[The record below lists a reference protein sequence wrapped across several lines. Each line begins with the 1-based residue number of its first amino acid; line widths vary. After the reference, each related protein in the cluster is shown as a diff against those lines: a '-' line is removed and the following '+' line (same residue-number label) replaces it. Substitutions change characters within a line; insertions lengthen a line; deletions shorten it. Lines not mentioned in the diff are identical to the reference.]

1 MAESGPRPTCF
12 LQIVPE
18 TAGGRTDQV
27 LATHPEVPSRV
38 TAQRLIANGHVRL
51 NGSVLGSASRRL
63 HAGDQLDWTPR
74 PPEPLELIPE
84 PGPLEILPEDAHLIV
99 LNKPPGLVVHP
110 APGHATGTLV
120 HRLLYYCPNLS
131 GIGGVRRPG
140 IVHRLDKDTSGVL
153 VVAKTDPAHQ
163 HLARQFQEH
172 SVKRQY
178 QTLVWGKPKAEQ
190 GTVDAPL
197 GRHPTRRKDMVVIEG
212 GRRAV
217 THWKVLKRFAGTTLL
232 ACRLET
238 GRTHQIRAHLASLGL
253 SVVGDPQYGR
263 SPLRRLGKLSSH
275 ARTALS
281 GFQRQALHAERLGF
295 IHPESGEC
303 LMFRTEPPDDFQ
315 ALVTVLESKGTFDNL
330 ALT

>member
-1 MAESGPRPTCF
+1 MTEPGPTTPVLR
-12 LQIVPE
+12 IGPE
-18 TAGGRTDQV
+18 AAGMRVDQV
-27 LATHPEVPSRV
+27 LSAHSDFPSRAA
-38 TAQRLIANGHVRL
+38 AQRLIAQGLLRL
-51 NGSVLGSASRRL
+51 NGSVLSNASRRL
-63 HAGDQLDWTPR
+63 HEGDELQWTLP
-74 PPEPLELIPE
+74 PPEPLELVPE
-84 PGPLEILPEDAHLIV
+84 SGPLEILHEDAHLIV

-110 APGHATGTLV
+110 APGHASGTLV
-120 HRLLYYCPNLS
+120 HRLLHHCPDLD

-153 VVAKTDPAHQ
+153 VVAKTDQAHQ

-178 QTLVWGKPKAEQ
+178 RALVWGKPEADQ

-197 GRHPTRRKDMVVIEG
+197 GRHPTRRKDMAVVEN

-217 THWKVLKRFAGTTLL
+217 THWKVLQRFAGTALL

-263 SPLRRLGKLSSH
+263 SPLRRLSKLSSH
-275 ARTALS
+275 ARAALA

-295 IHPESGEC
+295 VHPETDES
-303 LMFRTEPPDDFQ
+303 LMFRTEPPEDFL
-315 ALVTVLESKGTFDNL
+315 ALLKVLESEVESTP
-330 ALT
+330 

>member
-12 LQIVPE
+12 LQIIPE
-18 TAGGRTDQV
+18 TAGVRADQL
-27 LATHPEVPSRV
+27 LATHPEIPSRV

-51 NGSVLGSASRRL
+51 NGTVLLRASCRL
-63 HAGDQLDWTPR
+63 HEGDQLTWILP
-74 PPEPLELIPE
+74 PPEPLELVPE
-84 PGPLEILPEDAHLIV
+84 SGPLEILHEDSHLIV

-110 APGHATGTLV
+110 APGHTVGTLV
-120 HRLLYYCPNLS
+120 HRLLHHCPDLS

-153 VVAKTDPAHQ
+153 VVAKTDQAHQ

-178 QTLVWGKPKAEQ
+178 QAFVWGKPNTEQ

-197 GRHPTRRKDMVVIEG
+197 GRHPTRRKDMAVVEG
-212 GRRAV
+212 GRRAI
-217 THWKVLKRFAGTTLL
+217 THWKVLRRFTGTALL

-253 SVVGDPQYGR
+253 PVVGDPQYGR

-275 ARTALS
+275 ARAALA

-295 IHPESGEC
+295 VHPETGKP
-303 LMFRTEPPDDFQ
+303 LMFRTQPPEDFLELL
-315 ALVTVLESKGTFDNL
+315 AVLEAEVKS
-330 ALT
+330 AP

>member
-1 MAESGPRPTCF
+1 MAESGPRPTHF
-12 LQIVPE
+12 LQIDPE
-18 TAGGRTDQV
+18 TAGARTDQV
-27 LATHPEVPSRV
+27 LATHPEIPSRAA
-38 TAQRLIANGHVRL
+38 AQRLLADGHVRL
-51 NGSVLGSASRRL
+51 NGSVFHTASRRL
-63 HAGDQLDWTPR
+63 HSGDQLVWTLP
-74 PPEPLELIPE
+74 PPEPLELVPE
-84 PGPLEILPEDAHLIV
+84 SGPLEILHEDGHLIV

-120 HRLLYYCPNLS
+120 HRLLHHCSGLS

-153 VVAKTDPAHQ
+153 VVAKTDQAHQ

-178 QTLVWGKPKAEQ
+178 QALVWGKPEQQQ

-197 GRHPTRRKDMVVIEG
+197 GRHPTRRKDMAVVEG

-217 THWKVLKRFAGTTLL
+217 THWKVLRRFAGTTLL

-275 ARTALS
+275 ARAALS

-295 IHPESGEC
+295 VHPETCES
-303 LMFRTEPPDDFQ
+303 LMFRTEPPEDFL
-315 ALVTVLESKGTFDNL
+315 ALLKMLESEGSGGNES
-330 ALT
+330 